1 MIASFL
7 STRLG
12 VALGGCALL
21 MMTACAEKEVVLIGQ
36 REDIRPSLAGTPLER
51 APDAD
56 NNQSRPIQLP
66 AQVGN
71 ATWAQSPGTAANRV
85 ANARLG
91 AATQRLWKVNIG
103 AGDGRRGRI
112 TADPVVAGGLI
123 YTLDSSAQVSAV
135 TPAGQLAW
143 QTDLT
148 PATDSKDQATGGG
161 MAYDNGVL
169 YVSTG
174 FGRLSAI
181 DARTG
186 QVRWT
191 QKLDA
196 TGSGTPLVSGGFVY
210 LVAGDDT
217 GWAIKASDGTIAWRA
232 DVAPSIANV
241 LGAPAPVL
249 ANKFVVFAFGSGEI
263 LGVFRQGGLVR
274 WQAMVA
280 GQRTGRVSSRISDVT
295 GSPVVVGN
303 TIYAGNHSGR
313 IAALDAGDGT
323 MIWSARQGTMGPVW
337 PAGDSIFAVS
347 DNNQLLR
354 LSASTGENIWAHDL
368 PDFVKAK
375 PRKRAAIF
383 AHYGPV
389 LAGGRLVV
397 ASNDGFL
404 RFFSP
409 QDGRL
414 LSSVEIP
421 DGATTGPVVAN
432 GTLYVVSTAGDLY
445 AFR

>member
-51 APDAD
+51 APDED

-143 QTDLT
+143 QADLT

-174 FGRLSAI
+174 
-181 DARTG
+181 
-186 QVRWT
+186 
-191 QKLDA
+191 
-196 TGSGTPLVSGGFVY
+196 VS
-210 LVAGDDT
+210 
-217 GWAIKASDGTIAWRA
+217 
-232 DVAPSIANV
+232 
-241 LGAPAPVL
+241 APA
-249 ANKFVVFAFGSGEI
+249 AC
-263 LGVFRQGGLVR
+263 
-274 WQAMVA
+274 
-280 GQRTGRVSSRISDVT
+280 
-295 GSPVVVGN
+295 
-303 TIYAGNHSGR
+303 
-313 IAALDAGDGT
+313 
-323 MIWSARQGTMGPVW
+323 
-337 PAGDSIFAVS
+337 
-347 DNNQLLR
+347 
-354 LSASTGENIWAHDL
+354 
-368 PDFVKAK
+368 
-375 PRKRAAIF
+375 RAA
-383 AHYGPV
+383 
-389 LAGGRLVV
+389 
-397 ASNDGFL
+397 S
-404 RFFSP
+404 
-409 QDGRL
+409 
-414 LSSVEIP
+414 
-421 DGATTGPVVAN
+421 AT
-432 GTLYVVSTAGDLY
+432 
-445 AFR
+445 